1 MRVIVLCFSFLWCGP
16 LALSQQ
22 DSALQAARVRV
33 SEAVLQAFIV
43 RKVLP
48 VYPKD
53 ALERGVDGV
62 VTISVLIDQHG
73 VVEKT
78 WDADGDPLLAT
89 AVADAVKQWQ
99 FKPYY
104 LNKQPVQVESQISI
118 SFELKENRGIVRYWA
133 DEKTTERSDTVDQK
147 NGNLHLQIPILAA
160 AKPKRSS
167 RRSVSEQTAFPCR
180 SGLV

>member
-1 MRVIVLCFSFLWCGP
+1 MRAIVLCLSFLLCGP
-16 LALSQQ
+16 LAPSQENGAQ
-22 DSALQAARVRV
+22 QAPRVRI

-53 ALERGVDGV
+53 ALERGIDGV
-62 VTISVLIDQHG
+62 VRINVLIDQRG
-73 VVEKT
+73 IVEKT

-104 LNKQPVQVESQISI
+104 LNKQPVEVQSQISI
-118 SFELKENRGIVRYWA
+118 SFELNGDKGIVRYRA
-133 DEKTTERSDTVDQK
+133 EEKTTERTDTVDPK
-147 NGNLHLQIPILAA
+147 NGNLHLQIPVVAT
-160 AKPKRSS
+160 AKPK
-167 RRSVSEQTAFPCR
+167 P
-180 SGLV
+180 

>member
-1 MRVIVLCFSFLWCGP
+1 MLRSHTEERMRVIVLCLSFLLCGP
-16 LALSQQ
+16 LVLSQENGAQ
-22 DSALQAARVRV
+22 QSARVRV

-53 ALERGVDGV
+53 ALERGIDGV

-73 VVEKT
+73 IVEKT
-78 WDADGDPLLAT
+78 WDANGDPLLAT

-104 LNKQPVQVESQISI
+104 LNKQPVEVQSRISI
-118 SFELKENRGIVRYWA
+118 SFELEGNRGIVRYRA
-133 DEKTTERSDTVDQK
+133 DEKTTERTDTVDPK
-147 NGNLHLQIPILAA
+147 NGNLHLRIPVVAA
-160 AKPKRSS
+160 AKPK
-167 RRSVSEQTAFPCR
+167 P
-180 SGLV
+180 